1 MEVGSGL
8 AVALFKAYQNIKAL
22 CVSFTQEHKPFMHV
36 VKPDAGIYYSKCT
49 THHGLG
55 PPSLITN

>member
-22 CVSFTQEHKPFMHV
+22 CVSFFGN
-36 VKPDAGIYYSKCT
+36 VK
-49 THHGLG
+49 H
-55 PPSLITN
+55 